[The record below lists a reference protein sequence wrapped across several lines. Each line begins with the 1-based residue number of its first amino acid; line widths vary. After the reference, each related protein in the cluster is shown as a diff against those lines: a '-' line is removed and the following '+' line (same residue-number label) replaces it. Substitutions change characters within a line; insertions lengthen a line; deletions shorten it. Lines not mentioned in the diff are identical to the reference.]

1 MKRLFSEHVKRRTES
16 LDGTWHFSIDNG
28 NVGLS
33 EEWYRTFPVASP
45 MFVPSVWGTSLGL
58 LDYQGVAWYKRD
70 FYSREGTVRIHFGA
84 VMTSADVWLDGV
96 KLGSHYGGFCEFDFI
111 TKIMKT
117 GNHTLTVRV
126 DNSVDELSIPG
137 VTADWYRHGG
147 IIRSV
152 TLEHLS
158 GLSIL
163 SNHMCYDIPDDLSS
177 VSVRFDVE
185 LYNPSDLTISSRVR
199 ISIGDLSF
207 MTPAI
212 TVASGERR
220 HLRTDPMTLG
230 RIGLWSPDN
239 PVLYRLVTET
249 ETDDLIDRVGF
260 RKVTAT
266 PDGIRINGMLTDI
279 RGVNRHEECTECG
292 FAFPE
297 AMMSRDLDIIAD
309 LGCNAIRGSHYPNSR
324 PFLDMLDER
333 GFLFWSEIPMW
344 GTSDPETLANPLYL
358 ERGKDMLTEMVKHYY
373 NHPSII
379 FWSMHNEIA
388 TDTDDAVSLT
398 AEYFMHLREIGGSRL
413 ITYATNRPLTD
424 RCLAYCDVISL
435 NQYFGWYGSD
445 DPAAWDDFLRDFRAR
460 RAALGLSDKPVIM
473 SEFGAAAVYG
483 HRTFDNL
490 RWSEDYQASLL
501 TSCLEKFHVDPMIT
515 GSFVWHFADIRT
527 SQGALD
533 RARGYNN
540 KALLNEYRAP
550 KAAYFAV
557 RELYNRYARE
567 ATSNK

>member
-45 MFVPSVWGTSLGL
+45 IFVPSVWGTSLGL

-185 LYNPSDLTISSRVR
+185 L
-199 ISIGDLSF
+199 
-207 MTPAI
+207 
-212 TVASGERR
+212 
-220 HLRTDPMTLG
+220 
-230 RIGLWSPDN
+230 
-239 PVLYRLVTET
+239 
-249 ETDDLIDRVGF
+249 
-260 RKVTAT
+260 
-266 PDGIRINGMLTDI
+266 
-279 RGVNRHEECTECG
+279 
-292 FAFPE
+292 
-297 AMMSRDLDIIAD
+297 
-309 LGCNAIRGSHYPNSR
+309 
-324 PFLDMLDER
+324 
-333 GFLFWSEIPMW
+333 
-344 GTSDPETLANPLYL
+344 
-358 ERGKDMLTEMVKHYY
+358 
-373 NHPSII
+373 
-379 FWSMHNEIA
+379 
-388 TDTDDAVSLT
+388 
-398 AEYFMHLREIGGSRL
+398 
-413 ITYATNRPLTD
+413 
-424 RCLAYCDVISL
+424 
-435 NQYFGWYGSD
+435 
-445 DPAAWDDFLRDFRAR
+445 
-460 RAALGLSDKPVIM
+460 
-473 SEFGAAAVYG
+473 
-483 HRTFDNL
+483 
-490 RWSEDYQASLL
+490 
-501 TSCLEKFHVDPMIT
+501 
-515 GSFVWHFADIRT
+515 
-527 SQGALD
+527 
-533 RARGYNN
+533 
-540 KALLNEYRAP
+540 
-550 KAAYFAV
+550 
-557 RELYNRYARE
+557 
-567 ATSNK
+567 